1 MSVSYTAISHR
12 RSAVSK
18 ISQPLF
24 IIFTCLL
31 FALGAS
37 AQTSFRYAAINV
49 PNARETVANGINNGN
64 VIVGWYIS
72 STGQGLGFR
81 LASGHYSS
89 IRFPG
94 AAQTYAHGISDL
106 GDVVGNY
113 ILPAANGGQTSHGF
127 LLHAGVFRSIDC
139 PNSTPT
145 AVFTDA
151 RGINKYGTIVG
162 TCNTNSGQHGFIWK
176 NGAFTF
182 FDAPTNGSG
191 PDTEFN
197 GISNL
202 NEIAGQVFSGD
213 NWRGFWKIGSDLDF
227 LKPLLARDNIVA
239 GVNGHGEIVG
249 CSASVGFFAHNP
261 EAGETEG
268 AEHFPSLIAVRP
280 FNVANSC
287 AESINYNRAIVGYY
301 FDSQFMRHGFLAI
314 PQ

>member
-1 MSVSYTAISHR
+1 MHLRTRRLAQSFTVIS
-12 RSAVSK
+12 S
-18 ISQPLF
+18 
-24 IIFTCLL
+24 CLL
-31 FALGAS
+31 LTLVSS

-49 PNARETVANGINNGN
+49 PTARETVANGINNGN

-81 LASGHYSS
+81 LASGHYST
-89 IRFPG
+89 IKFPG

-113 ILPAANGGQTSHGF
+113 ITPTANGGEISRGF
-127 LLHAGVFRSIDC
+127 LLHSGVYRTIDC
-139 PNSTPT
+139 PNSTAT
-145 AVFTDA
+145 ARFTDA

-162 TCNTNSGQHGFIWK
+162 TCNTNTGHHGFIWK
-176 NGAFTF
+176 NGVFTF
-182 FDAPTNGSG
+182 FDAPKQSG
-191 PDTEFN
+191 EPTDTEFN

-213 NWRGFWKIGSDLDF
+213 NWRGFWKVGSDLDF
-227 LKPLLARDNIVA
+227 LRPLLARDNVVT

-249 CSASVGFFAHNP
+249 CYLSKGFFAHNP

-268 AEHFPSLIAVRP
+268 AEHFPSLITVNP
-280 FNVANSC
+280 FNASNSC

-301 FDSQFMRHGFLAI
+301 LDANFMRHGFLAV